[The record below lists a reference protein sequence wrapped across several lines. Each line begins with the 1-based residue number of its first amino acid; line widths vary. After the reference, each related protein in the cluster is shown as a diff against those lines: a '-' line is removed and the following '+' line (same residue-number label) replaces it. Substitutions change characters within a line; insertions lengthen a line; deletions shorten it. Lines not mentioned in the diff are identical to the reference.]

1 MSNNPI
7 HANNPF
13 ISRTLPKFVTPPR
26 TALSVKNHL
35 CKIEGLS
42 TPTSPTLFESL
53 SSETAAVESSRLGFG
68 GCSSSGSSEND
79 HIVLVVGVE
88 EAEKRLAS
96 TAQSERLPEAVLP
109 EPRYGTF
116 QNVMINNPCLLVSV
130 QSIIASMTKM
140 AHWHPRCLLIRKTH
154 PWAASTRTPSHHHKQ
169 SLRWVSKSQRPRAL
183 WLETFSCTKTWTERC
198 WWLIMLTYPF
208 KPRLTRDILRMNP

>member
-7 HANNPF
+7 YANNPF

-26 TALSVKNHL
+26 TALFVKNHL

-42 TPTSPTLFESL
+42 ALTSSTLFESL
-53 SSETAAVESSRLGFG
+53 SSETAVVESSRLAFG
-68 GCSSSGSSEND
+68 GYSGPGSSEKD
-79 HIVLVVGVE
+79 PIVLVVGVE
-88 EAEKRLAS
+88 DAEKRLAS
-96 TAQSERLPEAVLP
+96 TAKSERLLEAVLP
-109 EPRYGTF
+109 EPRYGTS
-116 QNVMINNPCLLVSV
+116 QNAMSNNPCLLVSV

-169 SLRWVSKSQRPRAL
+169 SLR
-183 WLETFSCTKTWTERC
+183 
-198 WWLIMLTYPF
+198 
-208 KPRLTRDILRMNP
+208 